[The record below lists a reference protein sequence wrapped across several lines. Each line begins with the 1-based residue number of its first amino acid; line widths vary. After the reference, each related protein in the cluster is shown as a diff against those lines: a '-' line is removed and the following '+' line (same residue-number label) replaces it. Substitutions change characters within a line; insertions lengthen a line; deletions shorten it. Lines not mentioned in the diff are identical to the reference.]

1 MANPICLSPLKFYD
15 NISKQNRYRSFA
27 YGHVAPLITN
37 PNVVTPFC
45 VNLGTQNAGKA
56 HSISEV
62 WLYDANT
69 NSRIGNYTEK
79 FIDAGLHVEEI
90 NGSVL
95 VWFLGLFP
103 LTGTIDYE
111 GQYFIEIKEVSHKS
125 IFSEVFCFSI
135 NVDDCLKI
143 EYWNPEG
150 NFYIGGKYPIF
161 PSEKTFHNIVLLKS
175 ELGKPEYSF
184 EEEATK
190 RLGYSFIESQVSKK
204 TYKFNTIIPEYLCD
218 ALRIIRLCSKKQ
230 ITSRGETYNAMSFD
244 IEVEWQEQGDLASA
258 TCEFDVDNIITNLGG
273 FKYEALGGD
282 YNSDYNDDFNNENS
296 GGSN

>member
-45 VNLGTQNAGKA
+45 INLGTQNAGKA

-62 WLYDANT
+62 WLYNANT

-79 FIDAGLHVEEI
+79 FIDAGLHIEEI
-90 NGSVL
+90 NGCVMI
-95 VWFLGLFP
+95 WFLGLFP

-111 GQYFIEIKEVSHKS
+111 GQYFIEIKEVSHEP

-161 PSEKTFHNIVLLKS
+161 PSERAFHNIVLLKS

-204 TYKFNTIIPEYLCD
+204 TYKFNTVIPEYLCD

-296 GGSN
+296 GGPN